1 MKHNDQDTMAR
12 MRREVD
18 VGKGRV
24 RSYRIADTA
33 LPRGETTL
41 CNRER
46 PSRNPGVERSQRTR
60 AAPMAGGPGET
71 TKLRPTRDEL
81 GLDNAMPTPQARTLE
96 ARSERG
102 HASSKDFATAAQSSQ
117 KCAQTQPRPRVG
129 VEWVGPKEERESV
142 ISPSATED
150 GQQCT

>member
-1 MKHNDQDTMAR
+1 
-12 MRREVD
+12 
-18 VGKGRV
+18 
-24 RSYRIADTA
+24 
-33 LPRGETTL
+33 
-41 CNRER
+41 
-46 PSRNPGVERSQRTR
+46 
-60 AAPMAGGPGET
+60 
-71 TKLRPTRDEL
+71 
-81 GLDNAMPTPQARTLE
+81 MPTPQVRTLK

-150 GQQCT
+150 GQQYTREWRRERSTGGVGSRQSVCVYEALHDTRDGRGSTGSTG